1 MRDPEYLAIELEG
14 VAALLNGLSLQYHS
28 GKDRLSEEEN
38 ENALNAVQQQ
48 LFRIAADLEAY
59 SRGETK
65 A

>member
-14 VAALLNGLSLQYHS
+14 VAALLNGLSLQYRS
-28 GKDRLSEEEN
+28 GSDRLSEEEN

-59 SRGETK
+59 SKQNPK